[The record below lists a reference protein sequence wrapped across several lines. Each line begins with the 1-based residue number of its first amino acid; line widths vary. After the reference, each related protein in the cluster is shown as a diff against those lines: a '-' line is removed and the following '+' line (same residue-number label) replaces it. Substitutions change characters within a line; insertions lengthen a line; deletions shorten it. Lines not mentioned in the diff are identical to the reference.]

1 MAVKN
6 SQFNLTIRVNGK
18 EVKNTLN
25 GVGKEL
31 RSLRARTKNLTE
43 GTEEWYRANKEL
55 AKTEKIYDDMKKNQR
70 ELLNETKKNI
80 AADGDYSKSLVGLKE
95 KVSDLKNQIETLD
108 PASKKY
114 QKAIEDYKK
123 VKPEYDKLKNS
134 TEDLLDVT
142 EKNTDAVEAH
152 EKSLTGLSNK
162 ITTLK
167 SKIESLEPGTK
178 EHQEAINEYKKVFP
192 VYEKLEK
199 EHQDLL
205 KTTDENTVSF
215 QEFSGSIGQ
224 MFSSLK
230 SGDLVGFREGMHGV
244 AGGIKSA
251 ANAAWQ
257 FAKTPFGLIMV
268 GLTGIVLAAKE
279 WVKYNEAARE
289 ANAITQQITQLSG
302 DALDEARIRA
312 TAIENTF
319 GTDFKETLNVAKNLV
334 NAFGITYEEAFDR
347 IEDGLVRG
355 GSQNGEFLDSL
366 KEYPRLFAQ
375 AGFTVEDFQRIV
387 NEGIDL
393 GIYSDKLPDAIK
405 EFSLSVMEETT
416 ASREAL
422 ENAFGKQFTDKLFSD
437 LRSGSIT
444 VKDALGLVAAEA
456 DNIGLNSQQAQQL
469 TTDLFRSAG
478 EDAGGALVIFEAV
491 NDALKDQADALTPL
505 QQHLKDVAD
514 ANRELEEAQNDA
526 LKSDSYN
533 AFVNELEVT
542 WIKAKADFYQFI
554 NAIAE
559 GLVDADTA
567 FRRFVFQ
574 SVQYVKDAFTIGA
587 DADWEAL
594 GKEFDEQQRKIEEA
608 AAKQKEEEQKRQK
621 EKEKQSQ
628 KNNPNN
634 LEVDQKA
641 LAAEKKRLDAI
652 DALRKEYEKKEEDR
666 LADNATKKAKL
677 AEKRALDEAKRL
689 RAGNDVIEQIKKE
702 HSILIAEAEEED
714 QKKAEE
720 RLKAFEDRK
729 RELLNELE
737 LEKAETDQEK
747 EEIKKEQE
755 LEKEELAYQKA
766 EKDFQ
771 AEMERLQLNEEE
783 KNAVLQALK
792 ESHEA
797 TIAGIQ
803 KKYTDKKIADEQRLN
818 EEKKKLWNDSLNAA
832 ISAAGQETKVGQA
845 LMLAKQF
852 MAAQEMA
859 TQLGL
864 FQSKMALNAAEATGD
879 IAKGSAK
886 TAASAPFPANI
897 PLIIGFAAQVAGII
911 GTIKKA
917 TSAGKSAKKGF
928 ASGGYTDMFG
938 QGYKDGSGHEVAGV
952 VHTNEYVVPEIVRR
966 DPEVPQILDYLETK
980 RKKKLGLYAT
990 GGDTANEYS
999 SSGSGS
1005 ASSSSFGSSRIERLL
1020 ENILLATSEN
1030 RDILFGAEAEMK
1042 RQEQQKKLDKL
1053 KESTQIK

>member
-1 MAVKN
+1 MAVNN

-70 ELLNETKKNI
+70 QLLNDTKKNI
-80 AADGDYSKSLVGLKE
+80 AAQEDHNATLNEFGGN
-95 KVSDLKNQIETLD
+95 VS
-108 PASKKY
+108 
-114 QKAIEDYKK
+114 
-123 VKPEYDKLKNS
+123 
-134 TEDLLDVT
+134 
-142 EKNTDAVEAH
+142 
-152 EKSLTGLSNK
+152 
-162 ITTLK
+162 
-167 SKIESLEPGTK
+167 
-178 EHQEAINEYKKVFP
+178 
-192 VYEKLEK
+192 
-199 EHQDLL
+199 
-205 KTTDENTVSF
+205 
-215 QEFSGSIGQ
+215 Q
-224 MFSSLK
+224 MFSALK

-422 ENAFGKQFTDKLFSD
+422 ENAFGKQFTDKLFKD
-437 LRSGSIT
+437 LKSGSIT

-456 DNIGLNSQQAQQL
+456 ENIGLNSQQAQQL
-469 TTDLFRSAG
+469 TADLFRGAG

-621 EKEKQSQ
+621 EKEKQAQ

-634 LEVDQKA
+634 LAADQKA

-666 LADNATKKAKL
+666 LADSATKKAKL

-714 QKKAEE
+714 QNKAEE
-720 RLKAFEDRK
+720 RLKAFEERK

-737 LEKAETDQEK
+737 LAKAETDQEK
-747 EEIKKEQE
+747 EELEEEQR
-755 LEKEELAYQKA
+755 LEKEEAALEQMQLTKA
-766 EKDFQ
+766 EK
-771 AEMERLQLNEEE
+771 EELLELMEQNHKQRLLDIEAKYNEERAKE
-783 KNAVLQALK
+783 NKKFYDELIAAEENLQAAKNNALASGINSLQGFFD
-792 ESHEA
+792 ESSGIYHALFLLEKGLAAGEVITSAAKGIAMAKANLATVPIVIPGTILPNPMYAVAAATTAKNILATKINAAAQLAAIGGA
-797 TIAGIQ
+797 TIQ
-803 KKYTDKKIADEQRLN
+803 
-818 EEKKKLWNDSLNAA
+818 
-832 ISAAGQETKVGQA
+832 
-845 LMLAKQF
+845 
-852 MAAQEMA
+852 
-859 TQLGL
+859 
-864 FQSKMALNAAEATGD
+864 
-879 IAKGSAK
+879 
-886 TAASAPFPANI
+886 
-897 PLIIGFAAQVAGII
+897 GFSG
-911 GTIKKA
+911 
-917 TSAGKSAKKGF
+917 
-928 ASGGYTDMFG
+928 GGYTDMFG

-999 SSGSGS
+999 SSGASS
-1005 ASSSSFGSSRIERLL
+1005 TSSSSYQMMMDMMQAFMQKLDQPLEAPIYFGP
-1020 ENILLATSEN
+1020 
-1030 RDILFGAEAEMK
+1030 EAEMK